1 MWGRLVTCGGLAIRL
16 SQFGAPLRARQQ
28 NPGSLP
34 HRAGGLTIRRR
45 LTICPTRL
53 CTYIVCAAFFAAG
66 GWTAAAQTTR
76 PQTRDLTLLE
86 GRGELLQFEKD
97 VTKVAI
103 SEPKVADA
111 VVISPREVMVNAK
124 APGRATLIIWETDA
138 TPARYE
144 IDVTKDTAEWD
155 NFHKQILD
163 SAGGSEIKV
172 TGTGDTIVL
181 SGSVKSAEEAKRL
194 AGMAQTR
201 AKTVINLLQA
211 PPPPEPRQI
220 MLAVKFAAI
229 DRVALSQFGFNLFSL
244 NGKTIGTTTTEQFQ
258 APRFSQLQQQGGQV
272 NNNTVN
278 FADLLNLFAFRPDLN
293 IGATIKALQEKNLL
307 QILAEPNLVCL
318 EGKDASFLA
327 GGSFPF
333 PTITT
338 TPTGGATAPVIT
350 VQFKPFGVKLD
361 FTPTVTPQGSID
373 LKVAPEVSSLDFANA
388 VTLQGF
394 LIPALS
400 QRHAETE
407 VILKDGESFAI
418 AGLIDN
424 RVTDVIDK
432 IPGVG
437 DIPVLGRL
445 FRSHSTQKSTDEL
458 LVVITPHFVRPL
470 SPEEKAKL
478 PDMPVAFLPT
488 VAEQNARKNKK
499 GGKTPPADP
508 GKDAE
513 FVGPR
518 GQTIPK

>member
-1 MWGRLVTCGGLAIRL
+1 MRLADRLLGVVLVAAWCG
-16 SQFGAPLRARQQ
+16 P
-28 NPGSLP
+28 
-34 HRAGGLTIRRR
+34 
-45 LTICPTRL
+45 
-53 CTYIVCAAFFAAG
+53 
-66 GWTAAAQTTR
+66 AAAQTTKA
-76 PQTRDLTLLE
+76 QTHDLSLVE
-86 GRGELLQFEKD
+86 GRGELLQFQQD

-124 APGRATLIIWETDA
+124 GPGRATLIIWETGA
-138 TPARYE
+138 EPAPYE
-144 IDVTKDTAEWD
+144 ITVTKDTAEWD
-155 NFHKQILD
+155 NFHRQMMD

-172 TGTGDTIVL
+172 TGAGDTIVL
-181 SGSVKSAEEAKRL
+181 SGSVKSAEDSKRL
-194 AGMAQTR
+194 ASMAQTR

-211 PPPPEPRQI
+211 PPAPEPRQI

-229 DRVALSQFGFNLFSL
+229 DRVALSQLGFNLFSTNPKL
-244 NGKTIGTTTTEQFQ
+244 TGTLTAEQFQ
-258 APRFSQLQQQGGQV
+258 APRFSQLTP
-272 NNNTVN
+272 NTPSTVN

-293 IGATIKALQEKNLL
+293 LGATIKALEERNLL
-307 QILAEPNLVCL
+307 QILAEPNLICL
-318 EGKDASFLA
+318 DGKDASFLA

-338 TPTGGATAPVIT
+338 TPTGGATAPVVT

-373 LKVAPEVSSLDFANA
+373 LKVAPEVSSLDFSNA

-418 AGLIDN
+418 AGLIN
-424 RVTDVIDK
+424 NQVTDVVDK
-432 IPGVG
+432 FPGLG
-437 DIPVLGRL
+437 SLPVLGKL
-445 FRSHSTQKSTDEL
+445 FSSHSTQKSTDEL
-458 LVVITPHFVRPL
+458 LVVVTPHFVRPL

-478 PDMPVAFLPT
+478 PEMPAAFLPT
-488 VAEQNARKNKK
+488 VAEQNAKKNKK
-499 GGKTPPADP
+499 TGKTPPPDP

-518 GQTIPK
+518 GQQIPK